1 MPTYYWTI
9 DLYNSKTN
17 ELIKKGEVKYA
28 TEFQA
33 EMVARDMVEIPQ
45 DIIIKIAKNQF
56 DF

>member
-17 ELIKKGEVKYA
+17 ELIKKGDIKYA

-33 EMVARDMVEIPQ
+33 EMVARDMEEIPQ